1 MAHDIQVT
9 PGRPSSR
16 TQLVACLSMA
26 ALLTACG
33 PRPPATPPA
42 GAAAGRPRTVVVLSV
57 DTLRADRLGLYGAR
71 DVPTPHVDALGREAW
86 VFERAWTVAP
96 LTLPAHASLFT
107 GLWPQAHGVRVNGA
121 HRLPDDVPTLA
132 EELRDAGFRGAG
144 FVGAFPLERRFG
156 LARGFD
162 LWDDDLPRQ
171 ADGFHYP
178 ERRGG
183 EVLARARAWLEGQ
196 PADAS
201 LFLFVH
207 FYDPHAEYAPPAPF
221 DRDFAARPY
230 DGEVAYV
237 DTLVGAL
244 RAALERAGRWG
255 DCLFLFT
262 ADHGEALGE
271 EGEATHGLLLHE
283 AGLHVPFVLR
293 APGLA
298 PQRRSEAVSLVDARP
313 TLLARLGLRPRA
325 PVDGRDVTAAA
336 AGERELYA
344 ETLLPLFD
352 HGWSGLRALRR
363 GSLKLVDAPRPRLF
377 DLQAD
382 PRARHDLWPAR
393 DGRALLAALRAPR
406 WSSTRAPAGAGLD
419 APAREALRS
428 LGYAASS
435 GDVPDDFGRGRPDP
449 HQRIAFVG
457 ELEAASA
464 LPPQA
469 ARRRLDE
476 LARREPRSNLVR
488 RRAAAA
494 SLADGDPEAAIG
506 HYEAARA
513 LGYAGA
519 DIVAALAEARLLAGR
534 RRAERGDLARAEA
547 HLAEA
552 ARLAPARADV
562 QHARG
567 VVLARLDRFEPALR
581 AFEAATRADP
591 EYAAAWFSAG
601 LALERLGRPDEARAA
616 YRRYLA
622 LPGPESPERA
632 HAREVGAVAP

>member
-1 MAHDIQVT
+1 
-9 PGRPSSR
+9 
-16 TQLVACLSMA
+16 
-26 ALLTACG
+26 
-33 PRPPATPPA
+33 
-42 GAAAGRPRTVVVLSV
+42 VVSV

-71 DVPTPHVDALGREAW
+71 DVPTPHIDALGREAW
-86 VFERAWTVAP
+86 VFEHAWTVAP
-96 LTLPAHASLFT
+96 LTLPAHASLLT
-107 GLWPQAHGVRVNGA
+107 GLWPQGHGVRVNGA

-132 EELRDAGFRGAG
+132 EDLRSAGFRGAG

-162 LWDDDLPRQ
+162 LWDDELPRQ

-183 EVLARARAWLEGQ
+183 EVLARARAWLQAQ

-221 DRDFAARPY
+221 DQRFAARPY

-237 DTLVGAL
+237 DTLVGEL

-255 DCLFLFT
+255 DAVFLLT

-271 EGEATHGLLLHE
+271 EGEATHGMLLHE
-283 AGLHVPFVLR
+283 AGLRVPFVLR

-298 PQRRSEAVSLVDARP
+298 AQRRSEAVSLVDARP

-325 PVDGRDVTAAA
+325 PVDGRDVSGPVPA
-336 AGERELYA
+336 ERELYA

-363 GSLKLVDAPRPRLF
+363 GTFKLVDAPRPRLF
-377 DLQAD
+377 DLRAD
-382 PRARHDLWPAR
+382 PRARRDLWPAPV
-393 DGRALLAALRAPR
+393 GPALLEALRAPR
-406 WSSTRAPAGAGLD
+406 WSSARAPASAGLD
-419 APAREALRS
+419 PPAREALRS
-428 LGYAASS
+428 LGYAASA

-449 HQRIAFVG
+449 HERIAFVG
-457 ELEAASA
+457 ELEAVTA
-464 LPPQA
+464 LSPRA

-506 HYEAARA
+506 HYEAARV

-519 DIVAALAEARLLAGR
+519 DIIAALAEAYLRAGQQ
-534 RRAERGDLARAEA
+534 RAERGDLARAEA
-547 HLAEA
+547 HLTEA

-562 QHARG
+562 LHALG
-567 VVLARLDRFEPALR
+567 VVLARLVRLEPALR
-581 AFEAATRADP
+581 AFEQATRVAPDF
-591 EYAAAWFSAG
+591 AVAWFSAG
-601 LALERLGRPDEARAA
+601 LALERLGRSEEARAA

-632 HAREVGAVAP
+632 HAREYSAVRAP